1 MSTPDRS
8 HQFVLT
14 LACPSAAGQ
23 VAAVVAL
30 KSEFAPIAAGFDM
43 TWAIHDANVRP
54 KVLLM
59 VSKLEHCLADLLFRW
74 RMGELKMDIVGI
86 ASNHTTLE
94 PMAVQHGLP
103 FHYLPLTPDTK
114 ARQEARLLDL
124 FETTGAELMVLARY
138 MQILSEDTSRKLAG
152 RAINIHHSFLPGFK
166 GAKPYHQAHARGVKL
181 IGATAHFVTDDLDEG
196 PIIEQTVERVDHS
209 HSPERLLAVG
219 RDVECIT
226 LARAVKAFIER
237 RVFINGERTVVLQSK
252 KRRGATAVS
261 AARPGWDTQCG
272 QCPRCIT
279 SRRRSTPKPD
289 SDAPTPTPSRLPRA
303 SCRSRR
309 RASRYRFHPASTGTS
324 SRTRPLAA
332 PFSRVPG

>member
-30 KSEFAPIAAGFDM
+30 LDKHRGYIDELTVFDDDLSERFFMRCVFHGVHQYDASLDISALKAEFAPIAATFDM

-54 KVLLM
+54 KVLIM

-103 FHYLPLTPDTK
+103 FHYLPVTADTK

-124 FETTGAELMVLARY
+124 FATTGAQLMVLARY
-138 MQILSEDTSRKLAG
+138 MQILSEETSRKLAG

-209 HSPERLLAVG
+209 HSPERLLTVG

-237 RVFINGERTVVLQSK
+237 RVFINGERTVVLQ
-252 KRRGATAVS
+252 
-261 AARPGWDTQCG
+261 
-272 QCPRCIT
+272 
-279 SRRRSTPKPD
+279 
-289 SDAPTPTPSRLPRA
+289 
-303 SCRSRR
+303 
-309 RASRYRFHPASTGTS
+309 
-324 SRTRPLAA
+324 
-332 PFSRVPG
+332 